1 MYISG
6 DTCILQ
12 TTLWDFMFLF
22 KNGEILENALYT
34 VSITTLTRLPAME
47 NPDQAET
54 RNLLNITVKL
64 GSMICFCRRSSVSL
78 STLLSSSSTGLQSD
92 QNQTILR
99 NNNHINY
106 KQQFLNTLRTN
117 FVNPIRY
124 LHHNT
129 RCIYWKVQ
137 SEVSA
142 LNVYHVLEQNANI
155 TSKIY
160 WPLCYIGGRL
170 SHIKWGRLTVM

>member
-1 MYISG
+1 MEIHYGNNLDKTNYTFWFFVS
-6 DTCILQ
+6 ILK
-12 TTLWDFMFLF
+12 WWYSFL
-22 KNGEILENALYT
+22 KTRLYT
-34 VSITTLTRLPAME
+34 VSITTLTRLPAML

-54 RNLLNITVKL
+54 RNLLNIGVKL

-92 QNQTILR
+92 QNQIISR
-99 NNNHINY
+99 NNHINY

-124 LHHNT
+124 LQHNT
-129 RCIYWKVQ
+129 RCLYWEVQ

-155 TSKIY
+155 TSKI
-160 WPLCYIGGRL
+160 
-170 SHIKWGRLTVM
+170 

>member
-1 MYISG
+1 MEIHYGNNLDKTNYTFWFFVS
-6 DTCILQ
+6 ILK
-12 TTLWDFMFLF
+12 WWYSFF
-22 KNGEILENALYT
+22 KNPLIYCIYNYT
-34 VSITTLTRLPAME
+34 YPSPSHVKSRSSR
-47 NPDQAET
+47 T
-54 RNLLNITVKL
+54 RNLLNIGVKL

-92 QNQTILR
+92 QNQIILR
-99 NNNHINY
+99 NNHINY

-124 LHHNT
+124 LQHNT
-129 RCIYWKVQ
+129 RCLYWEVQ

-155 TSKIY
+155 TSKI
-160 WPLCYIGGRL
+160 
-170 SHIKWGRLTVM
+170 